1 VPTTLTS
8 ISSLGGLVINSGSLA
23 VNSSLA
29 TQTYQQTGGS
39 LTGTGSFTVTDSFAQ
54 TGGSIALTGA
64 APVSITQT
72 AGDARV
78 GSLSN
83 PGGAVTITA
92 NNAIL
97 DENGAALNI
106 TANSVNLTSMY
117 GGTPGSLAISLD
129 TAASTQLNA
138 TVSSGNGGIYLR
150 NFTASAPA
158 TINLTD
164 SGSSNPGIA
173 FYQDSNL
180 SLSGASFFGGTG
192 NIVVGAGGS
201 MSGIQSSR
209 FGGTP
214 ANIILIADS
223 GMSMSGA
230 LASSGNIGLS
240 AATLD
245 IGAALS
251 GANLTLNGSTTLNVS
266 ATTTATGDLLAG
278 AGVMNINA
286 TGSMTAGNNIA
297 LGATTIDVNGLVM
310 AGNNM
315 ELAATTINVNGG
327 NVSAVNNAA
336 LVTPLVGG
344 TINLL
349 YGGGVSAG
357 ANGTPSSINGIPYQG
372 IAFVAQNLNGDYG
385 GFLNAGGLTGDISG
399 LVSGNVT
406 LKNGAYFWA
415 GNDIELVLAGGDS
428 MVSLDT
434 GGHFLADYMTNV
446 PATIYLD
453 FLTRSSGGVMI
464 DGTATTTSSPGG
476 SGFFVVDPALGTPAT
491 EAAKT
496 LVITYANTV
505 TADPCVS
512 SPDICKPPLP
522 IDIPIVDPCATA
534 PDSAQCKAQLSEKE
548 KEKTEKDN
556 FGDADDGKK
565 DENSSKKKV
574 AQCGV

>member
-1 VPTTLTS
+1 VTLPNGTVTLSAGGMILDNNGSGVTNIFAKNATLTS
-8 ISSLGGLVINSGSLA
+8 
-23 VNSSLA
+23 
-29 TQTYQQTGGS
+29 T
-39 LTGTGSFTVTDSFAQ
+39 
-54 TGGSIALTGA
+54 
-64 APVSITQT
+64 
-72 AGDARV
+72 
-78 GSLSN
+78 
-83 PGGAVTITA
+83 
-92 NNAIL
+92 
-97 DENGAALNI
+97 
-106 TANSVNLTSMY
+106 Y
-117 GGTPGSLAISLD
+117 GGPAGSLAISAGTEVWGALM
-129 TAASTQLNA
+129 A
-138 TVSSGNGGIYLR
+138 TVAVGAAYGGIDIANSSL
-150 NFTASAPA
+150 TQPTSVS
-158 TINLTD
+158 LTD
-164 SGSSNPGIA
+164 
-173 FYQDSNL
+173 
-180 SLSGASFFGGTG
+180 
-192 NIVVGAGGS
+192 
-201 MSGIQSSR
+201 
-209 FGGTP
+209 
-214 ANIILIADS
+214 
-223 GMSMSGA
+223 
-230 LASSGNIGLS
+230 
-240 AATLD
+240 
-245 IGAALS
+245 
-251 GANLTLNGSTTLNVS
+251 
-266 ATTTATGDLLAG
+266 
-278 AGVMNINA
+278 NA
-286 TGSMTAGNNIA
+286 TGGSATFRQVFTSPTATLYGSGISLIAAQPGGIVGLSSNRDLTVNGGTFTAGYGGIIGFAANNGILNINNTVAGGTSSVELSAGTLNISAPVSGINVTLDGSITTVSALTEATTGDMSSSGDVLIIA
-297 LGATTIDVNGLVM
+297 AAMKAGKDIQLGATTIDVQSSGSVYG
-310 AGNNM
+310 GNN
-315 ELAATTINVNGG
+315 V
-327 NVSAVNNAA
+327 A
-336 LVTPLVGG
+336 LVALGG
-344 TINLL
+344 TINL
-349 YGGGVSAG
+349 YGGVVAKGLAG
-357 ANGTPSSINGIPYQG
+357 TFSNISGIPYKG
-372 IAFVAQNLNGDYG
+372 IAFVAQNLTADG
-385 GFLNAGGLTGDISG
+385 GYLDAQGLTGDISG